1 MKLKFNIKGAY
12 FIGIGGIGMSAI
24 ARYFRYFGVPVAGY
38 DRTESPITM
47 ALENEGCQISF
58 DETEAGIPALFSDA
72 TLKDRLI
79 IVYTPAIPSDNK
91 IMNWFRQKGFILY
104 KRSEILGEIS
114 ATTSTLA
121 VSGTHGKT
129 TVSTMLAHIMY
140 MSQKGCSA
148 FLGGISK
155 NYESNLILSESRF
168 TVMEADEYDRSFHRL
183 QPEMAVVTA
192 MDPDHL
198 EIYGDH
204 ESMIKG
210 YNIFFSKIRKGG
222 YLLMNEKV
230 RNLVV
235 LPPDVKGYTYGV
247 NTDSDFRATNVR
259 QEGEKYLFDL
269 SSPSAEIK
277 DIVFP
282 FPGKI
287 NVENAVA
294 ASSMALLCGVSAEE
308 IRKALE
314 TFTGVRRRFD
324 VRINRPGLTYIDDYA
339 HHPEEI
345 KACINSV
352 REYYGTRK
360 ITGIFQPHLFTRT
373 KDHAAGFAEIL
384 DTLDEAIL
392 LPIYPAREKPLEGV
406 TSGLIFGKM
415 KSTRKRLLNKEEI
428 PAALDIDNIDV
439 LLTIG
444 AGDIDRL
451 VKPIED
457 ELNRRR
463 G

>member
-1 MKLKFNIKGAY
+1 
-12 FIGIGGIGMSAI
+12 
-24 ARYFRYFGVPVAGY
+24 
-38 DRTESPITM
+38 
-47 ALENEGCQISF
+47 
-58 DETEAGIPALFSDA
+58 
-72 TLKDRLI
+72 
-79 IVYTPAIPSDNK
+79 
-91 IMNWFRQKGFILY
+91 
-104 KRSEILGEIS
+104 SEILGEIS

-247 NTDSDFRATNVR
+247 NTDSDFRATNIR

-406 TSGLIFGKM
+406 TSGLIFQKM
-415 KSTRKRLLNKEEI
+415 KSTRKRLLGKEEI